1 MSDRSPA
8 KKVADFLAYLRSLF
22 NPRTLVRIATVLYVT
37 HIGLAFVGWHESYLK
52 ASLPTCE
59 RVDHTT
65 ASCVIHVNSDVW
77 LVGVAWQLGMSPLD
91 IVSNNPTLPLF
102 WPVPSGRDIYVT
114 RRDPTS
120 MSNF

>member
-8 KKVADFLAYLRSLF
+8 RKVADFLAYLRSLL
-22 NPRTLVRIATVLYVT
+22 NGRILTRIATVIFTT

-52 ASLPTCE
+52 ANLPTCE

-77 LVGVAWQLGMSPLD
+77 LAGVAWALRTSPLD
-91 IVSNNPTLPLF
+91 IVSDNPTLPLF

-114 RRDPTS
+114 RRDSTG
-120 MSNF
+120 MSDF